1 LIGAPIGISV
11 ISIKG
16 VSMFNNKIRQ
26 AAVAGSFYPGNK
38 GTLSGMVTHFLKS
51 AISEALPDIT
61 GLVSP
66 HAGYIYSGQVAA
78 CSYKQVEG
86 KKYESVFIIAPSHS
100 EYFDFNSIFD
110 GQAYQTPL
118 GIVEV
123 DTERAERLAGN
134 IMYKNY
140 IKLSD
145 FGHRREH
152 SLEVQ
157 LPFLQTVFENFKI
170 VPVVMGRQ
178 DKKNIE
184 SLGNAIGD
192 TFKGE
197 NILVI
202 ASTDL
207 SHYHDY
213 NSAAALDSSVIDYIN
228 SFEAAQFANAV
239 TSDEVEM
246 CGGGPVAAAMIASM
260 ILGANSSK
268 VLCYKN
274 SGDTSGD
281 KSAVVGYL
289 AAAFYKK

>member
-1 LIGAPIGISV
+1 LYGFKQCLKKGAA
-11 ISIKG
+11 
-16 VSMFNNKIRQ
+16 MFNNKIRL
-26 AAVAGSFYPGNK
+26 AAVAGSFYPGNE
-38 GTLSGMVTHFLKS
+38 GALSGMVKNFLKN
-51 AISEALPDIT
+51 AANEELPDIT

-66 HAGYIYSGQVAA
+66 HAGYVYSGQVAA

-86 KKYESVFIIAPSHS
+86 KKYKSIFIIAPSHS
-100 EYFDFNSIFD
+100 EYFDFNSVFD
-110 GQAYQTPL
+110 GRAYQTPL

-123 DTERAERLAGN
+123 DTERAERLTGIAA
-134 IMYKNY
+134 YKNN
-140 IKLSD
+140 IRMSD
-145 FGHRREH
+145 SGHRREH

-197 NILVI
+197 DILII

-213 NSAAALDSSVIDYIN
+213 NTATALDDSVIDYIN
-228 SFEAAQFANAV
+228 SFEAVRFADAV
-239 TSDEVEM
+239 ISDEVQM
-246 CGGGPVAAAMIASM
+246 CGGGPVAAAMIAAK
-260 ILGANSSK
+260 IFGANSSK
-268 VLCYKN
+268 ILCYKN
-274 SGDTSGD
+274 SGDTGGD
-281 KSAVVGYL
+281 RDAVVGYL
-289 AAAFYKK
+289 SAAFYKK